1 MPMPIKR
8 RARLAATVAFLS
20 WFVAE
25 SAWAHTPVK
34 TVTLS
39 DWHGRLDVL
48 SILFLFGGAFSVG
61 WFRLRARSAL
71 VAPVWR
77 LLSYLAGLGMICLAL
92 LSPIDPLSSVFFTL
106 HMTQHLL
113 LLMMAP
119 LFLLLA
125 NPMAASLW
133 GCPARLRLKVG
144 KLLTRHS
151 WFRRALWAL
160 TFMPVAWS
168 LYVIDL
174 WAWHYPLLYQ
184 LALREPH
191 IHDLEHLLFFFTAL
205 LFWWPIVNPA
215 PRLHGVKSYGYRI
228 IYLIAATLQNT
239 LLGMAIAIPE
249 RVLYPF
255 YALVPHPQDFSPIN
269 DQALGGG
276 IMWTSGHMYLIPI
289 LVLLARMLGHEDR
302 LHGSSRMA
310 GEASRSNLALEHEL
324 EKIRLSD

>member
-1 MPMPIKR
+1 MPLKKQR
-8 RARLAATVAFLS
+8 RTVIAVTVALLS
-20 WFVAE
+20 CSFAA
-25 SAWAHTPVK
+25 SAWAHTPVES
-34 TVTLS
+34 VTFS

-48 SILFLFGGAFSVG
+48 FLIFLFGGIFIAG
-61 WFRLRARSAL
+61 WLRLRARSAL
-71 VAPVWR
+71 VVSVWQ

-92 LSPIDPLSSVFFTL
+92 LSPIDALSSILFTL

-125 NPMAASLW
+125 NPMPAFIW
-133 GCPARLRLKVG
+133 GIPTKLRLSLG
-144 KLLTRHS
+144 RLLTRRS
-151 WFRRALWAL
+151 YARRALWAL
-160 TFMPVAWS
+160 TFMPVTWS
-168 LYVIDL
+168 VYVIDL

-184 LALREPH
+184 LALKNSRV
-191 IHDLEHLLFFFTAL
+191 HDLEHLLFFFTAL

-215 PRLHGVKSYGYRI
+215 PRLHGIKSYGYQI
-228 IYLIAATLQNT
+228 VYLVAATLQNT

-249 RVLYPF
+249 RILYPF

-289 LVLLARMLGHEDR
+289 LVLLARMLAHEDKI
-302 LHGSSRMA
+302 HGAARPFREVNPPEGVLQDGMGKS
-310 GEASRSNLALEHEL
+310 G
-324 EKIRLSD
+324 

>member
-1 MPMPIKR
+1 M
-8 RARLAATVAFLS
+8 ARQKQLLAGFAVTVAFLLR
-20 WFVAE
+20 FAAE
-25 SAWAHTPVK
+25 SAWAHTPAK
-34 TVTLS
+34 EVTLS
-39 DWHGRLDVL
+39 DWHARADVVFVL
-48 SILFLFGGAFSVG
+48 LLFGGAFTAG
-61 WFRLRARSAL
+61 WFRLRARSSL
-71 VAPVWR
+71 VAHVWQ
-77 LLSYLAGLGMICLAL
+77 LLSYLAGLAMICLAL
-92 LSPIDPLSSVFFTL
+92 LSPIDVLSSIFFTM

-125 NPMAASLW
+125 NPLPAFLW
-133 GCPARLRLKVG
+133 GFPNRLRLRIG
-144 KLLTRHS
+144 RLLTRHS

-160 TFMPVAWS
+160 TFMPVTWS

-184 LALREPH
+184 AALRKPL

-228 IYLIAATLQNT
+228 VYLLAATLQNT

-249 RVLYPF
+249 KVLYPF
-255 YALVPHPQDFSPIN
+255 YALVPHAKDFSPIN

-289 LVLLARMLGHEDR
+289 LFLLARMLAHEHAAHSHRSTPNDGASDVALGH
-302 LHGSSRMA
+302 GFGKSS
-310 GEASRSNLALEHEL
+310 
-324 EKIRLSD
+324 